1 MHFID
6 VIYCDFSLIARAA
19 QVLGS
24 WMVQMAVLGKN
35 YQRDTVVDQEQ
46 LYHVWMPH
54 GIQLDV
60 DHWFL
65 RSGGGRIQWYFL
77 F

>member
-1 MHFID
+1 MQILYFQVQLDMFFLKDTQMHFID
-6 VIYCDFSLIARAA
+6 VIYCDFSLIARAT

-46 LYHVWMPH
+46 LYQVWMPH
-54 GIQLDV
+54 GI
-60 DHWFL
+60 
-65 RSGGGRIQWYFL
+65 
-77 F
+77 